1 MSSKSLSSWQIHRY
15 WWESS
20 RSSAIQ
26 CFLIMLNEGHV
37 VNAYIPWLYWK
48 DESVMRNTYSHDFL
62 FVPGQKSARF
72 PLEEKYFRWS
82 VCVLWQNSSSVNARL
97 SLFCRHGCR
106 VFEDSPQ
113 CVHSLNVATSNIRLL
128 SLCWFSGG
136 SRLGEQWWYL
146 FPSWV
151 KEVYLDCLV
160 EPGLD
165 FVLLFENDSLKVS
178 SSWSRTLAWSLSGCW
193 LRSCSLRRQP
203 DKLSRIFKAVIT
215 S

>member
-48 DESVMRNTYSHDFL
+48 DESAMRNTYSHDFL

-136 SRLGEQWWYL
+136 SRLGEQWFISFQVESRKYI
-146 FPSWV
+146 SIASSN
-151 KEVYLDCLV
+151 LV
-160 EPGLD
+160 
-165 FVLLFENDSLKVS
+165 SIS
-178 SSWSRTLAWSLSGCW
+178 SS
-193 LRSCSLRRQP
+193 SLRMIASKSHQVDRG
-203 DKLSRIFKAVIT
+203 LLHEV
-215 S
+215 